1 MKTNK
6 VVGLLL
12 AGSMFVSS
20 LPVFAATSTVDTD
33 KAKYAFGDTVTITT
47 DEYERIVV
55 KDSNDD
61 IIVMGTSV
69 KGDDGWEY
77 EFKIPKKSADDYQQQ
92 GKWING
98 KTYTVVAG
106 SDSAYDTCTF
116 KIDDDSSVD
125 EGDLSVDISFESK
138 SATVKTYKKLVSF
151 DVDDY
156 ESASDEMYVMYEV
169 EKGGKTLEA
178 GTDYEVKFDDEKYG
192 DETEIETDVKTLN
205 TQEMY
210 FWFKSTGKYTIYVTV
225 MDKHGCEVTEDG
237 TVTVS
242 NAGGGGTSSSSGTSV
257 TIGGSSNNGTWIPGI
272 TGANTASGID
282 VRLNPSQHTKYGV
295 STNVAYNAA
304 LTSPTTFTVGV
315 TIDGAP
321 VTNYNG
327 YDPVYVQVPY
337 ASTLADTT
345 TLVVKDANGNIIPRS
360 LYVAGTP
367 GKMLVNLRNLSSSY
381 SIVNNPVSF
390 TDVYHDWAK
399 TSINGLAAREIING
413 VGNGLYDPDRAVT
426 RAEFTKMIVTM
437 FDVYDSSATTTF
449 ADIDASQWY
458 APYVATAQ
466 KLAITNGYAEDN
478 TFRPNQIISREE
490 MTAMLYRAADV
501 LSVDIKATVAK
512 TEFSDDASIQ
522 EYAKVS
528 VYKMQQAEVLKGV
541 GNNLFD
547 PQGTCTRAQA
557 AVAIWNMFVLSMS
570 K

>member
-20 LPVFAATSTVDTD
+20 LPVFAASTVDTD

-61 IIVMGTSV
+61 VIVMGTSV
-69 KGDDGWEY
+69 QGDDGWEY

-92 GKWING
+92 GKWVNG
-98 KTYTVVAG
+98 KKYTVVAG
-106 SDSAYDTCTF
+106 SDTDYDTCTF
-116 KIDDDSSVD
+116 EIDDEDSGD
-125 EGDLSVDISFESK
+125 ELAIDINFESK

-156 ESASDEMYVMYEV
+156 DSASDEMYVMYEV

-178 GTDYEVKFDDEKYG
+178 GSDYEVKFDDEKYG
-192 DETEIETDVKTLN
+192 EETEIETDVKTLN
-205 TQEMY
+205 TQELY
-210 FWFKSTGKYTIYVTV
+210 FWFKSTGKYTIYITV
-225 MDKHGCEVTEDG
+225 MDKDGNEANEEG

-242 NAGGGGTSSSSGTSV
+242 NSGGGSGGTGGTSV
-257 TIGGSSNNGTWIPGI
+257 TIGGSNNKGTWIPGI

-295 STNVAYNAA
+295 SKNVGYTASF
-304 LTSPTTFTVGV
+304 LSPTSFTIGV
-315 TIDGAP
+315 TVDGVA
-321 VTNYNG
+321 VNNYDG
-327 YDPVYVQVPY
+327 YDPIYVQVPY
-337 ASTLADTT
+337 TSNMTDTT
-345 TLVVKDANGNIIPRS
+345 TLVVKDANGNIVPRS
-360 LYVAGTP
+360 LYVD
-367 GKMLVNLRNLSSSY
+367 GKMLVNVRNISSSY

-399 TSINGLAAREIING
+399 TSINALAAREIING
-413 VGNGLYDPDRAVT
+413 VGEGLYDPDRAVT

-478 TFRPNQIISREE
+478 TFRTNQIISR
-490 MTAMLYRAADV
+490 
-501 LSVDIKATVAK
+501 
-512 TEFSDDASIQ
+512 
-522 EYAKVS
+522 
-528 VYKMQQAEVLKGV
+528 
-541 GNNLFD
+541 
-547 PQGTCTRAQA
+547 
-557 AVAIWNMFVLSMS
+557 
-570 K
+570 